1 MIERINL
8 TDAFPAAYQ
17 QIRKLRE
24 TVEAAAESAG
34 LDPKLVELVKI
45 RASQINGCAF
55 CLDLHIRDARRMGE
69 DDRRLSL
76 LAAWWETDLYT
87 PQERAALALT
97 EAVSKLSQV
106 QDVPDEVYEEAIRHL
121 DKEQY
126 TAVVWSISVINT
138 FNRLTVTSR
147 KPLPGRVA

>member
-8 TDAFPAAYQ
+8 TDAFPAAYR
-17 QIRKLRE
+17 QIRELRDM
-24 TVEAAAESAG
+24 VEAAAESAG
-34 LDPKLVELVKI
+34 LDPKLLELVKI

-76 LAAWWETDLYT
+76 LAAWWETGLYT

-106 QDVPDEVYEEAIRHL
+106 QDVPDEVYREATAHL
-121 DKEQY
+121 TKEQY
-126 TAVVWSISVINT
+126 TAVVWSISVINA
-138 FNRLTVTSR
+138 FNRLAVPSR
-147 KPLPGRVA
+147 KPLPARAT